1 VRVKVDNFGFPAAA
15 PTHRIDN
22 FVNSYKAPFFR
33 KIWEMSKKGAITL
46 SKVLDKYIN
55 IVSCEKKGWM
65 QELYR
70 ANVIK
75 NMSWQIKRCVK

>member
-1 VRVKVDNFGFPAAA
+1 
-15 PTHRIDN
+15 
-22 FVNSYKAPFFR
+22 
-33 KIWEMSKKGAITL
+33 MSKKGAITL